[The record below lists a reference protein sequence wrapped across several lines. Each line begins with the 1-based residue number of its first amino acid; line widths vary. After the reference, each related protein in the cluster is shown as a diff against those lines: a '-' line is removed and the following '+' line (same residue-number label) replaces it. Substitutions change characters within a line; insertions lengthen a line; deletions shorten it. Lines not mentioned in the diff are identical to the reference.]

1 MSSYPNPLYDPRRRR
16 RRHQYG
22 GTSQHHH
29 SPLTTIATT
38 AAVAYG
44 AYKVGSWIW
53 NSYLFGNEEDCT
65 DDDNTNNYNKDD
77 NGDLLYEWT
86 ADYRNGK
93 EGSTYD
99 LDDYKSK
106 SISNEGTSNNAE
118 EEEIADSARMKKR
131 SPRRTRVDFSN
142 EHKNRSHRPSPPQ
155 DYHQHFDSS
164 RFAEDEVLGGNNSD
178 DGKKQNGGSNIKLG
192 VKMAASGLGSAVG
205 AGISAGIH
213 AYNTKNSIPLPEQ
226 ELVVHMGR
234 CRLETSHAMMDF
246 LPTLK
251 RAIVKETDVSDE
263 TEELKQLR
271 IKRKDILDMKQEQQ
285 SGETNNIMSNE
296 EIQDEE
302 DIIREKERC
311 LWNSIKNKSLTRLM
325 TTIYAHTIIFL
336 VLNVQVN
343 LLGGRL
349 LREELEEENE
359 SSQPQST
366 SSSAADRYRTSHQ
379 TVLSK
384 TYHYLFAKGIPA
396 LATSLGKEV
405 EDILQKFDV
414 LGDNATLADVS
425 SWIECIRDKMEHR
438 NEKEGENQ
446 IMSQLVKFVIPQEGD
461 VDASSNN
468 ADNEASDELAK
479 YILDETYDLLE
490 SPSFVNAEKQC
501 LDTTFDQLRMKVL
514 GRLFLMEDSVPLA
527 NVVTHLQK
535 NAVSTFHKPPS
546 HKEEMKSWGG
556 ILGMMEE
563 PLPSVPNDY
572 ISKLERLEAV
582 HELCDVC
589 F

>member
-1 MSSYPNPLYDPRRRR
+1 
-16 RRHQYG
+16 
-22 GTSQHHH
+22 
-29 SPLTTIATT
+29 
-38 AAVAYG
+38 
-44 AYKVGSWIW
+44 
-53 NSYLFGNEEDCT
+53 
-65 DDDNTNNYNKDD
+65 
-77 NGDLLYEWT
+77 
-86 ADYRNGK
+86 
-93 EGSTYD
+93 
-99 LDDYKSK
+99 
-106 SISNEGTSNNAE
+106 
-118 EEEIADSARMKKR
+118 
-131 SPRRTRVDFSN
+131 
-142 EHKNRSHRPSPPQ
+142 
-155 DYHQHFDSS
+155 
-164 RFAEDEVLGGNNSD
+164 
-178 DGKKQNGGSNIKLG
+178 
-192 VKMAASGLGSAVG
+192 MAASGLDSAVG

-271 IKRKDILDMKQEQQ
+271 IKRKEILDMKQEQQ

-384 TYHYLFAKGIPA
+384 TYHYLFAKGIPS

-425 SWIECIRDKMEHR
+425 SWIEFIRDKMEHR
-438 NEKEGENQ
+438 NEKEGKNQ

-490 SPSFVNAEKQC
+490 SPSFANAEKQC